1 MDKRALI
8 TIFLFALILRL
19 FAFDFFMLRSG
30 AEGLFLVDATHYTTL
45 AKNIVEGHGFSLSA
59 VAPYAPDAYRTPG
72 YPVFLAI
79 FYKLFGTFWPANL
92 FQVFLN
98 SLVPAVI
105 AWLAWKVSGK
115 RSVAYVAGFL
125 TAVEPH
131 LIYHQVGIATEGIF
145 TFLLALFAVA
155 VVRYLDSPSPKRVL
169 AVGLLFA
176 VSSITRPY
184 FLYFLPVAILFLV
197 LPLLSFPRTRESRV
211 LVEGLD
217 SRFRGNDRKQ
227 RVGAWK
233 KVILLC
239 AMFLIPSF
247 LVLFPWMMRN
257 ERVFGVLTLS
267 TSGWYNVYT
276 RLGATVYAA
285 ATNQQFNPVF
295 NNFLTQL
302 GRDGVTAHGTD
313 EELYDPRVA
322 PELKKR
328 ALAIFKTYPLQ
339 TLLLQPLS
347 VYTIFTHDNLLTML
361 NEMRLL
367 PYPKRPPIPLSMA
380 LLQENP
386 LRALREIIPY
396 IRGTYVIPFVMR
408 ALWSFLLLCAIVGAY
423 ALLKA
428 KDRLQK
434 MYALFFAALICFFV
448 VVTLPIGAAI
458 DARMRMAFEPIYFV
472 FVAAGAVSLF
482 CHSRECGNPG
492 LMTLD
497 PRVKPEDDNRQKI

>member
-8 TIFLFALILRL
+8 TIFLFAFILRL
-19 FAFDFFMLRSG
+19 AAFDFFIWRSG
-30 AEGLFLVDATHYTTL
+30 PEGLYLVDATHYTTL

-72 YPVFLAI
+72 YPVFLAV
-79 FYKLFGTFWPANL
+79 FYKVFGTFWPANL

-98 SLVPAVI
+98 ALVPVMI
-105 AWLAWKVSGK
+105 LWLAWKASGS

-145 TFLLALFAVA
+145 IFLLALFAVA
-155 VVRYLDSPSPKRVL
+155 VVRYLDIPTPGR
-169 AVGLLFA
+169 AVVAGALFA
-176 VSSITRPY
+176 ISSITRPY
-184 FLYFLPVAILFLV
+184 FLYFLPIVIIFLIFPLAWRNWKSAIAACV
-197 LPLLSFPRTRESRV
+197 L
-211 LVEGLD
+211 
-217 SRFRGNDRKQ
+217 
-227 RVGAWK
+227 
-233 KVILLC
+233 
-239 AMFLIPSF
+239 FLIPSF
-247 LVLFPWMMRN
+247 LIIFPWMMRN
-257 ERVFGVLTLS
+257 ERVFGVFTLS

-302 GRDGVTAHGTD
+302 GRDGVTARGTD

-328 ALAIFKTYPLQ
+328 ALAIFKQYPLQ
-339 TLLLQPLS
+339 MMLLQPLS

-380 LLQENP
+380 LLQEHP
-386 LRALREIIPY
+386 LRAIGEIIPY

-408 ALWSFLLLCAIVGAY
+408 AIWSFLLFCAICGTWVLFANPSSPR
-423 ALLKA
+423 APFWIRFLKFTGLRVLPLGKGEVPPIPPFLKEVPERRRISA
-428 KDRLQK
+428 F
-434 MYALFFAALICFFV
+434 FFAALILFFV

-458 DARMRMAFEPIYFV
+458 DARMRMAFEPIYFI
-472 FVAAGAVSLF
+472 FVAAGLVLLTEKMRLLKTETA
-482 CHSRECGNPG
+482 
-492 LMTLD
+492 
-497 PRVKPEDDNRQKI
+497 